1 VKRKE
6 GRKICYCPKNIIGRS
21 SHIGR
26 SGIQHYKKLLKK
38 KKKKNIQNI
47 KPPEFPR
54 KANNF

>member
-6 GRKICYCPKNIIGRS
+6 GRKICYCPKKITGRS

-26 SGIQHYKKLLKK
+26 SGVQHYKKLVRKGKK
-38 KKKKNIQNI
+38 AIQNI